1 MSQDSPTF
9 SSTHPAHILASLNFS
24 ASNNRSHSNGNAS
37 RPAQQV
43 AGPSPSASSSSPAQ
57 LFFPSGSNQPYYSV
71 DPYATTQ
78 VAPGNGTSVAS
89 GLSPA
94 ASSTGS
100 VRSQHQAGSQAG
112 ASGAKAKRKGKEAQ
126 GKKSPTAAL
135 DGDDDDEGDGGGD
148 KKKRRRRVVVA
159 CDTCRRKKV
168 KCRGLPNA
176 TSTVSVVREESQ
188 EPKIQTERDSLSL
201 DLAVRQLHSIQLQVY
216 LLCRSRSLSR
226 QVRDP
231 RVQS

>member
-24 ASNNRSHSNGNAS
+24 ANNNNRSHNNGNAS

-43 AGPSPSASSSSPAQ
+43 AGPSPSAASSSSSAQ
-57 LFFPSGSNQPYYSV
+57 LFFPSGSNQPYYTV
-71 DPYATTQ
+71 DPYATTHA
-78 VAPGNGTSVAS
+78 APGNGTSVAS

-100 VRSQHQAGSQAG
+100 VRSLSQAG
-112 ASGAKAKRKGKEAQ
+112 NQAGAGGSKAKRKGKEAQ
-126 GKKSPTAAL
+126 GKKSPTAAV

-176 TSTVSVVREESQ
+176 TSTVSPLR
-188 EPKIQTERDSLSL
+188 K
-201 DLAVRQLHSIQLQVY
+201 
-216 LLCRSRSLSR
+216 
-226 QVRDP
+226 
-231 RVQS
+231 